1 MVLATLAGSVICD
14 RIGNYYLWSLLDCR
28 GDPLLC
34 NAVIVGRLLFALLV
48 IMELAAIG
56 YVFIAAF
63 GHAGRA
69 RRVSPQQL
77 ALAFPWRAKRHRSC
91 FHAAIPASRLLCNR
105 FSR

>member
-14 RIGNYYLWSLLDCR
+14 RIGNYYLWSLLGCR

-69 RRVSPQQL
+69 RRVSPQQFPCLPL
-77 ALAFPWRAKRHRSC
+77 ACEALLIDQARARS
-91 FHAAIPASRLLCNR
+91 S
-105 FSR
+105 